1 MIDIIHRLFLGLW
14 QGLCRAAY
22 HVRHFFRYLYTGK
35 PYDSPFPP
43 NATPFSAIMCCYGCF
58 AVLGPLAMLAL
69 SVGIMRAFLYPS
81 FKKKK
86 WAETF
91 FWCLALAVFF
101 LEVAVCFCW
110 MVSRPDEY
118 CMFALLALCG
128 GVAFVGAV
136 SLIRKQEADYR
147 ETKKSYSRCKAKYSK
162 RGNVVRQKFR
172 MVPRN
177 CNTSKK
183 EYHAKKNI
191 AIEVT

>member
-14 QGLCRAAY
+14 QGLRRAAY
-22 HVRHFFRYLYTGK
+22 YVRHFFRYLYTGN
-35 PYDSPFPP
+35 PSASPFPP
-43 NATPFSAIMCCYGCF
+43 NATPFSATMCCYGCL

-91 FWCLALAVFF
+91 FWCLALAVGFI
-101 LEVAVCFCW
+101 EVAVVSW
-110 MVSRPDEY
+110 IMLSRPSEY

-128 GVAFVGAV
+128 GVAFVAV
-136 SLIRKQEADYR
+136 SLSRKQPADYR

-162 RGNVVRQKFR
+162 RGNVVRQKFM
-172 MVPRN
+172 MVQRN

-183 EYHAKKNI
+183 QYSAKKKF
-191 AIEVT
+191 AINVT